1 MFKNLC
7 LIIHL
12 VLLMP
17 EALISFIFTSLNF
30 KTSPT
35 NVVNMHKIHAVPYFL
50 NVQQHFLRV
59 HLKTLM

>member
-30 KTSPT
+30 KKSHT
-35 NVVNMHKIHAVPYFL
+35 NVVNMHK
-50 NVQQHFLRV
+50 
-59 HLKTLM
+59 LMLCLTFSVFNKIFYTYT

>member
-1 MFKNLC
+1 
-7 LIIHL
+7 
-12 VLLMP
+12 MP